1 MLSDG
6 FPLYLLSNVIPTLC
20 TEMCNRVQLFFLL
33 NLFYIIYFNQYP
45 SYRVVLNF
53 FFEYRVID
61 SN

>member
-1 MLSDG
+1 MLADG
-6 FPLYLLSNVIPTLC
+6 FPLYLLSNVILTLC
-20 TEMCNRVQLFFLL
+20 TEMCTRVKLFFLL